1 MPSTR
6 ARSYNRIL
14 HKRSGTI
21 RMKQWLLTIFILLSL
36 TLLAGC
42 SRREAAAVISLSQLE
57 PLPAEHQDDVKPLR
71 VAIAAIISPQG
82 TVDSYSLML
91 DYLSSHLNRPVEL
104 VQRRTYDEINQ
115 LIASGDVELGLICTG
130 AYIQGQGTFGMQLLG
145 VPQVYGELV
154 YHSLFI
160 VPATSRAQTLEDL
173 RGSVFAFT
181 DPMSNTG
188 RLYPTAVLQQSGETP
203 ETFFERTFYT
213 YSHDDAIRA
222 VASGVADGAAVDSLV
237 YAYAIEREPELA
249 KRTRIIHTSPA
260 FGMPPVVTGPLTR
273 PQVAAELQAV
283 LLDMNSNQAG
293 RRALAAAGID
303 AFVTI
308 DDAAYDSARR
318 LMEALNE

>member
-1 MPSTR
+1 M
-6 ARSYNRIL
+6 I
-14 HKRSGTI
+14 
-21 RMKQWLLTIFILLSL
+21 SL
-36 TLLAGC
+36 T
-42 SRREAAAVISLSQLE
+42 QLE
-57 PLPAEHQDDVKPLR
+57 PLPAAAQDDVRPLR

-82 TVDSYSLML
+82 TVDSYSLLL

-104 VQRRTYDEINQ
+104 VQRRTYDEVNQ
-115 LIASGDVELGLICTG
+115 LIASGDVDLALICTG
-130 AYIQGQGTFGMQLLG
+130 AYVEGQRTFGMQLLA
-145 VPQVYGELV
+145 VPQVYGDVV

-160 VPATSRAQTLEDL
+160 VPASSRAQTLEDL
-173 RGSVFAFT
+173 RGAVFAFT

-188 RLYPTAVLQQSGETP
+188 RMYPTSVLQQSGETP

-237 YAYAIEREPELA
+237 YAYALEREPELGE
-249 KRTRIIHTSPA
+249 RTRVIHTSPS
-260 FGMPPVVTGPLTR
+260 FGMPPVVTGPSTR

-283 LLDMNSNQAG
+283 LLEMNADAAG

-318 LMEALNE
+318 LTETLNE